1 LTRAQFG
8 AILEAKLNKQGANAM
23 GTRSRVGIM
32 HGDVVKSVYCHYD
45 GYLSCTG
52 QILQEHYDSVKTNA
66 LVARGDN
73 SGIKEELDEMNFYA
87 DRGEEDVSWQVAHSL
102 EEFVEQTHACCGE
115 YYYVMK
121 DGVWYA
127 GAVYATTGLIKEQL
141 VPLVDAL
148 ADILIEEGIGE
159 DSVTLQT

>member
-1 LTRAQFG
+1 
-8 AILEAKLNKQGANAM
+8 M

-32 HGDVVKSVYCHYD
+32 HGDVIKSVYCHYD

-66 LVARGDN
+66 LVRRGDN
-73 SGIKEELDEMNFYA
+73 SGIHEELEAMNFYNEH
-87 DRGEEDVSWQVAHSL
+87 DEDKELAWQVAHSL
-102 EEFVEQTHACCGE
+102 EEYIEQTNACSGE

-127 GAVYATTGLIKEQL
+127 GCVYGTTGLIKDQL

-148 ADILIEEGIGE
+148 ADILIEEALA
-159 DSVTLQT
+159 DDN

>member
-1 LTRAQFG
+1 
-8 AILEAKLNKQGANAM
+8 M

-52 QILQEHYDSVKTNA
+52 QILQQHYDSVKTNA

-73 SGIKEELDEMNFYA
+73 SGIREELDEMSFYA
-87 DRGEEDVSWQVAHSL
+87 DRGEDNVSWQVAHSL
-102 EEFVEQTHACCGE
+102 EELIGQTNACSGE

-127 GAVYATTGLIKEQL
+127 GAVYATTGLIKDQL